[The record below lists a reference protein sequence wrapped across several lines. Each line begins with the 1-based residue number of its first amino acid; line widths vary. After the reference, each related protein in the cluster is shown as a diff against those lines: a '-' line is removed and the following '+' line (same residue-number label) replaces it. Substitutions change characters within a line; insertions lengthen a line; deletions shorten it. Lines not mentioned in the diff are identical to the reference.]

1 MCIEFGG
8 FRQMTPRDA
17 LIALTNFGDLA
28 VLIPVAIV
36 VSIWLLHSQTRRD
49 ALWWGGAAALCM
61 GATALL
67 KIAFF
72 VCPPADTLHSPSGH
86 TSFSVLVYGGFG
98 LFVAAKMEGWQR
110 LAAVLGAIVVVG
122 AIAASRVLLNSHTWV
137 ETVLGFTIGA
147 GALGMLAARYLP
159 NRRSDAPLRVLAL
172 AVVLVLVLFH
182 GRQLHAESLLR
193 AIGVELQSSGLACR

>member
-1 MCIEFGG
+1 
-8 FRQMTPRDA
+8 MTSRDA

-28 VLIPVAIV
+28 VLIPVAVV
-36 VSIWLLHSQTRRD
+36 VSVWLLQSQTRRD
-49 ALWWGGAAALCM
+49 ALWWGGAAVLCL

-98 LFVAAKMEGWQR
+98 LFVAAKAEGWRR
-110 LAAVLGAIVVVG
+110 LATILGTIAVVG
-122 AIAASRVLLNSHTWV
+122 AIAASRVLLNSHSWV
-137 ETVLGFTIGA
+137 ETVLGFAIGA
-147 GALGMLAARYLP
+147 AALGVLAARYLR
-159 NRRSDAPLRVLAL
+159 NRRGDAPLRILAL
-172 AVVLVLVLFH
+172 AIALVLVIFH